1 MRAKGPESKDA
12 RQAVRSLVI
21 THTGVVCECECVC
34 VWSVPSYIWRF
45 D

>member
-21 THTGVVCECECVC
+21 THTGVVCECVAMEG
-34 VWSVPSYIWRF
+34 SIRG
-45 D
+45 